1 MSPRP
6 YPAER
11 IAAALLDAATV
22 GDKAAARKHGMSA
35 RTLRR
40 ARAAARTAPGT
51 ALAVAT
57 PRGALA
63 GATAAA
69 VAAVGRTLAEERM
82 ALLKRAFQVLIVR
95 INDRNLDVYALI
107 KIIKVVGDLDI
118 AYRMTVERED
128 WR

>member
-1 MSPRP
+1 
-6 YPAER
+6 
-11 IAAALLDAATV
+11 
-22 GDKAAARKHGMSA
+22 
-35 RTLRR
+35 
-40 ARAAARTAPGT
+40 
-51 ALAVAT
+51 
-57 PRGALA
+57 
-63 GATAAA
+63 
-69 VAAVGRTLAEERM
+69 M

>member
-40 ARAAARTAPGT
+40 ARAAARTGPGT
-51 ALAVAT
+51 AHAVAT

>member
-1 MSPRP
+1 MTTLQAP
-6 YPAER
+6 
-11 IAAALLDAATV
+11 L
-22 GDKAAARKHGMSA
+22 GDRAAARKHGMSA

-40 ARAAARTAPGT
+40 ARAAARTGPGT

-63 GATAAA
+63 AATVAA

-82 ALLKRAFQVLIVR
+82 ALLKRAFQVLLVR

-107 KIIKVVGDLDI
+107 KIIKVVGELDI